1 MDHAVATIIA
11 EVLNQRGF
19 ILHDDVDARVPVLEG
34 GFARFLQ
41 ENENQL
47 RHCGYT
53 GGNLSDWS
61 SSFRYKA
68 EGVWSYGVVD
78 DDWYWD
84 EQHLNDALID
94 SYVFSICEGW
104 LQRSGLLV
112 RQLRPLMLSVLFT
125 CSCGNVSKVPWE
137 EIESAVLPTKPL
149 FKLTGCCRACG
160 KMKIP
165 VERTVEA
172 F

>member
-1 MDHAVATIIA
+1 MDHAVATMIA

-19 ILHDDVDARVPVLEG
+19 ILRDDVDARVSVRDDD
-34 GFARFLQ
+34 FARFLQ
-41 ENENQL
+41 ENEDLL
-47 RHCGYT
+47 RHCGYS
-53 GGNLSDWS
+53 GGNLSGWS
-61 SSFRYKA
+61 SGFRYKA

-78 DDWYWD
+78 GDWYWD

-112 RQLRPLMLSVLFT
+112 RQLRPLMLSVLFI
-125 CSCGNVSKVPWE
+125 CPCGNASKIPWKQ
-137 EIESAVLPTKPL
+137 IESISAPTKPL
-149 FKLTGCCRACG
+149 FKLTGCCRECG
-160 KMKIP
+160 RMKLP
-165 VERTVEA
+165 AERTVEA